1 MTVSNFAY
9 TGNYD
14 DVIYHLFKY
23 LIYNTL
29 RILAAADFS
38 GLRQSMNEW
47 GLIRVHHSQNSD
59 WQAKKPAPSR
69 GGCKHDD
76 V

>member
-1 MTVSNFAY
+1 MMTVSNFAY

-38 GLRQSMNEW
+38 GLRQSMNE
-47 GLIRVHHSQNSD
+47 
-59 WQAKKPAPSR
+59 
-69 GGCKHDD
+69 
-76 V
+76 